1 MYKFRES
8 KMDIKL
14 RPLSSC
20 IAALNADNRSIPRFC
35 VANMGRRSGDQE
47 GQSQEK
53 KSGKSRNRN
62 IKYLTVF

>member
-1 MYKFRES
+1 MELILMYKFRKS

-20 IAALNADNRSIPRFC
+20 IAALRADNRSIPHFC
-35 VANMGRRSGDQE
+35 VVNMGRRSGDQV

-53 KSGKSRNRN
+53 KVENPETE
-62 IKYLTVF
+62 I